1 MQLGAREGGMAI
13 ATGELGLT
21 GAFGIYT
28 GLITRVRELMW
39 IGIGILLMKVGN
51 KNKILSNNNINETIQ

>member
-1 MQLGAREGGMAI
+1 MAI

-39 IGIGILLMKVGN
+39 IGIGMLLMKVGN